1 MANVKITD
9 LASGTTLIGTE
20 LFEAVQSAGSVKLTS
35 TQIKTYTS
43 ESPTFVISDAATNTP
58 STAATLQHTSSGTV
72 AAGIGTRLDFQ
83 CQTASG
89 NIEIGARIQ
98 AITTDVTPTSED
110 FNLAILL
117 MAGGAAPTQVAN
129 FTSTGNLSIT
139 GNTLNV
145 PNTRTPAS
153 AGAPGT
159 KGDICWDASYVYI
172 CVATDTWKRVA
183 IATWP

>member
-35 TQIKTYTS
+35 TQIKTFTS
-43 ESPTFVISDAATNTP
+43 QNPTFVISDTATNTP
-58 STAATLQHTSSGTV
+58 STAAVLQHTSSGIV
-72 AAGIGTRLDFQ
+72 ASGIGTRLDFE

-89 NIEIGARIQ
+89 NVEIGARIQ
-98 AITTDVTPTSED
+98 AVATDVTPTTED

-117 MAGGAAPTQVAN
+117 MAGGALPTQVAS
-129 FTSTGNLSIT
+129 FTSTGNLELTGREVVVPTERTIT
-139 GNTLNV
+139 NATD
-145 PNTRTPAS
+145 
-153 AGAPGT
+153 PGV
-159 KGDICWDASYVYI
+159 KGTICWDANYIYV

>member
-9 LASGTTLIGTE
+9 LASGTNLIGTE

-35 TQIKTYTS
+35 TQIKTFTS
-43 ESPTFVISDAATNTP
+43 QNPTFVISDTATNTP
-58 STAATLQHTSSGTV
+58 STAAVLQHTSSGIV
-72 AAGIGTRLDFQ
+72 ASGIGTRLDFE

-89 NIEIGARIQ
+89 NVEIGARIQ
-98 AITTDVTPTSED
+98 AVATDVTPTTED

-117 MAGGAAPTQVAN
+117 MAGGALPTQVAS
-129 FTSTGNLSIT
+129 FTSTGNLELTGREVVVPTERTIT
-139 GNTLNV
+139 N
-145 PNTRTPAS
+145 AS
-153 AGAPGT
+153 DPGV
-159 KGDICWDASYVYI
+159 KGTICWDASYIYV

>member
-43 ESPTFVISDAATNTP
+43 ENPTFVISDTATNTP

-89 NIEIGARIQ
+89 NVEIGARIQ
-98 AITTDVTPTSED
+98 AIATDVTATSED
-110 FNLAILL
+110 FDLAILL
-117 MAGGAAPTQVAN
+117 MAGGSAPTQVAN
-129 FTSTGNLSIT
+129 FTSTGNLVLTGREVVVPTERTIT
-139 GNTLNV
+139 NSTD
-145 PNTRTPAS
+145 
-153 AGAPGT
+153 PGV
-159 KGDICWDASYVYI
+159 KGTICWDASYIYV
-172 CVATDTWKRVA
+172 CVATDTWERVA
-183 IATWP
+183 IATW